1 MGKVKEMARFS
12 DYEQI
17 PLVVEEYILSIADA
31 MFITDIPLDEI
42 NEWAYNHVG
51 QLNMLLM
58 GSKND

>member
-1 MGKVKEMARFS
+1 MKMKEAPRFE

-17 PLVVEEYILSIADA
+17 PLVVEDYILSIADA

-42 NEWAYNHVG
+42 NDWASNNVS

-58 GSKND
+58 GAKK